1 MLEQERLDFRRGNW
15 KSFVL
20 DHLLTA
26 IEHVVKAVGVLPYNV
41 AGKVPAIAKSS
52 RRGLGLLPI
61 SKHELGAAHDEF
73 TRFAGAYL
81 ISVNIHNAAFCLSHW
96 LSDGGGTIH
105 RRGFAKTNVRH
116 RRGFRHAVS
125 LNDRDAGEGRKA

>member
-41 AGKVPAIAKSS
+41 AGKIPAIAKSN

-61 SKHELGAAHDEF
+61 SQHELGAAHDEF
-73 TRFAGAYL
+73 ARLAGADF
-81 ISVNIHNAAFCLSHW
+81 ISFNIHNAAFGLRQWVSNRC
-96 LSDGGGTIH
+96 GT
-105 RRGFAKTNVRH
+105 
-116 RRGFRHAVS
+116 
-125 LNDRDAGEGRKA
+125 